1 MKMGS
6 RELEGPPETLDA
18 LQSTGANP
26 TLQHLLH
33 RFPPPPPGVC
43 GEQVWASKGASIPA
57 IWGDVSSIFNGKK
70 QNAEAAF
77 FIHLLFFVSSISA
90 FSIFLFFCY
99 LPFTNVWQ
107 KLFFQEENLKACH
120 EPLDPEGAQMGFS
133 GKQNLS

>member
-1 MKMGS
+1 MGS

-18 LQSTGANP
+18 LQSTGANL
-26 TLQHLLH
+26 TLQHLLYRCH
-33 RFPPPPPGVC
+33 PPGVC
-43 GEQVWASKGASIPA
+43 GEQVWASKGVSIPA

-70 QNAEAAF
+70 QNAGAAF

-90 FSIFLFFCY
+90 FSIFPFFFCY

-120 EPLDPEGAQMGFS
+120 EPLDPEGAEMGFS